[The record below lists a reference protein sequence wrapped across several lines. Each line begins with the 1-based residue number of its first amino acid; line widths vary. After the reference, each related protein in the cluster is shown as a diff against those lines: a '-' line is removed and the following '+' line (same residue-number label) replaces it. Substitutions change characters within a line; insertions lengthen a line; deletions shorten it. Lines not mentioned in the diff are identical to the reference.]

1 MLTLKL
7 KTTFLF
13 NNTNKNLKNLNNS
26 LNENLSFSDFGFV
39 VYYGDGVAWS
49 FGLGNAGMGEL
60 VTFENGI
67 NGMVLSLE
75 SSVAGII
82 IFGNE
87 SSIKEGFLVM
97 RRGSLVQVPV
107 GKKLSG
113 RVIDAIG
120 NPVDSLGPINYNF
133 YSDVEVKAPGIISRQ
148 KVDEPLQTGILAIDS
163 IFPIGRGQR
172 ELIIGDRQMGKTS
185 IAVDTIINQGSFAT
199 ESEIDSP
206 IIYCIYVA
214 IGLRRS
220 GVARLVKKL
229 EEKNAMFFTTV
240 VTASASEAAALQ
252 FLAPYSGA
260 AIGEWFRDNCMDALI
275 VYDDLSKHAVA
286 YRQISLLLN
295 RPPGREAYPGDV
307 FYLHSRLLERSA
319 KMSDSFGAGSLT
331 ALPVIETQAG
341 DVSGYIPTNVISIT
355 DGQIFLDN
363 DLFYSGVLP
372 AISIGLSVSRIG
384 SAAQTKAMKSV
395 SNSLKLTLALFK
407 EMEGFTLM
415 DADIDDYTKGVLDR
429 GQKLIELLKQK
440 QYDPIPLEY
449 QILLVIAGTQGYLS
463 KLPVNQVQSFKKR
476 LIDDLKANYF
486 ASGFRFLL
494 DVHNPK
500 IPAAVTDYI
509 KKLV

>member
-1 MLTLKL
+1 
-7 KTTFLF
+7 
-13 NNTNKNLKNLNNS
+13 
-26 LNENLSFSDFGFV
+26 
-39 VYYGDGVAWS
+39 
-49 FGLGNAGMGEL
+49 
-60 VTFENGI
+60 
-67 NGMVLSLE
+67 
-75 SSVAGII
+75 
-82 IFGNE
+82 
-87 SSIKEGFLVM
+87 M

-260 AIGEWFRDNCMDALI
+260 AIGE
-275 VYDDLSKHAVA
+275 
-286 YRQISLLLN
+286 
-295 RPPGREAYPGDV
+295 
-307 FYLHSRLLERSA
+307 
-319 KMSDSFGAGSLT
+319 
-331 ALPVIETQAG
+331 
-341 DVSGYIPTNVISIT
+341 
-355 DGQIFLDN
+355 
-363 DLFYSGVLP
+363 
-372 AISIGLSVSRIG
+372 
-384 SAAQTKAMKSV
+384 
-395 SNSLKLTLALFK
+395 
-407 EMEGFTLM
+407 
-415 DADIDDYTKGVLDR
+415 
-429 GQKLIELLKQK
+429 
-440 QYDPIPLEY
+440 
-449 QILLVIAGTQGYLS
+449 
-463 KLPVNQVQSFKKR
+463 
-476 LIDDLKANYF
+476 
-486 ASGFRFLL
+486 
-494 DVHNPK
+494 
-500 IPAAVTDYI
+500 
-509 KKLV
+509 

>member
-1 MLTLKL
+1 
-7 KTTFLF
+7 
-13 NNTNKNLKNLNNS
+13 
-26 LNENLSFSDFGFV
+26 
-39 VYYGDGVAWS
+39 
-49 FGLGNAGMGEL
+49 MGEL

-229 EEKNAMFFTTV
+229 EEKKRN
-240 VTASASEAAALQ
+240 
-252 FLAPYSGA
+252 
-260 AIGEWFRDNCMDALI
+260 
-275 VYDDLSKHAVA
+275 
-286 YRQISLLLN
+286 
-295 RPPGREAYPGDV
+295 V
-307 FYLHSRLLERSA
+307 FYSCSYSFSFRSCSSSIFSTIFRSRYR
-319 KMSDSFGAGSLT
+319 
-331 ALPVIETQAG
+331 
-341 DVSGYIPTNVISIT
+341 
-355 DGQIFLDN
+355 
-363 DLFYSGVLP
+363 
-372 AISIGLSVSRIG
+372 
-384 SAAQTKAMKSV
+384 
-395 SNSLKLTLALFK
+395 
-407 EMEGFTLM
+407 
-415 DADIDDYTKGVLDR
+415 
-429 GQKLIELLKQK
+429 
-440 QYDPIPLEY
+440 
-449 QILLVIAGTQGYLS
+449 
-463 KLPVNQVQSFKKR
+463 
-476 LIDDLKANYF
+476 
-486 ASGFRFLL
+486 
-494 DVHNPK
+494 
-500 IPAAVTDYI
+500 
-509 KKLV
+509 

>member
-1 MLTLKL
+1 
-7 KTTFLF
+7 
-13 NNTNKNLKNLNNS
+13 
-26 LNENLSFSDFGFV
+26 
-39 VYYGDGVAWS
+39 
-49 FGLGNAGMGEL
+49 MGEL

-107 GKKLSG
+107 GKKLTG

-260 AIGEWFRDNCMDALI
+260 AIGE
-275 VYDDLSKHAVA
+275 
-286 YRQISLLLN
+286 
-295 RPPGREAYPGDV
+295 
-307 FYLHSRLLERSA
+307 
-319 KMSDSFGAGSLT
+319 
-331 ALPVIETQAG
+331 
-341 DVSGYIPTNVISIT
+341 
-355 DGQIFLDN
+355 
-363 DLFYSGVLP
+363 
-372 AISIGLSVSRIG
+372 
-384 SAAQTKAMKSV
+384 
-395 SNSLKLTLALFK
+395 
-407 EMEGFTLM
+407 
-415 DADIDDYTKGVLDR
+415 
-429 GQKLIELLKQK
+429 
-440 QYDPIPLEY
+440 
-449 QILLVIAGTQGYLS
+449 
-463 KLPVNQVQSFKKR
+463 
-476 LIDDLKANYF
+476 
-486 ASGFRFLL
+486 
-494 DVHNPK
+494 
-500 IPAAVTDYI
+500 
-509 KKLV
+509 

>member
-1 MLTLKL
+1 
-7 KTTFLF
+7 
-13 NNTNKNLKNLNNS
+13 
-26 LNENLSFSDFGFV
+26 
-39 VYYGDGVAWS
+39 
-49 FGLGNAGMGEL
+49 MGEL

-97 RRGSLVQVPV
+97 RKGSLVQVPV

-260 AIGEWFRDNCMDALI
+260 AIGE
-275 VYDDLSKHAVA
+275 
-286 YRQISLLLN
+286 
-295 RPPGREAYPGDV
+295 
-307 FYLHSRLLERSA
+307 
-319 KMSDSFGAGSLT
+319 
-331 ALPVIETQAG
+331 
-341 DVSGYIPTNVISIT
+341 
-355 DGQIFLDN
+355 
-363 DLFYSGVLP
+363 
-372 AISIGLSVSRIG
+372 
-384 SAAQTKAMKSV
+384 
-395 SNSLKLTLALFK
+395 
-407 EMEGFTLM
+407 
-415 DADIDDYTKGVLDR
+415 
-429 GQKLIELLKQK
+429 
-440 QYDPIPLEY
+440 
-449 QILLVIAGTQGYLS
+449 
-463 KLPVNQVQSFKKR
+463 
-476 LIDDLKANYF
+476 
-486 ASGFRFLL
+486 
-494 DVHNPK
+494 
-500 IPAAVTDYI
+500 
-509 KKLV
+509 

>member
-1 MLTLKL
+1 
-7 KTTFLF
+7 
-13 NNTNKNLKNLNNS
+13 
-26 LNENLSFSDFGFV
+26 
-39 VYYGDGVAWS
+39 
-49 FGLGNAGMGEL
+49 MGEL

-260 AIGEWFRDNCMDALI
+260 AIGE
-275 VYDDLSKHAVA
+275 
-286 YRQISLLLN
+286 
-295 RPPGREAYPGDV
+295 
-307 FYLHSRLLERSA
+307 
-319 KMSDSFGAGSLT
+319 
-331 ALPVIETQAG
+331 
-341 DVSGYIPTNVISIT
+341 
-355 DGQIFLDN
+355 
-363 DLFYSGVLP
+363 
-372 AISIGLSVSRIG
+372 
-384 SAAQTKAMKSV
+384 
-395 SNSLKLTLALFK
+395 
-407 EMEGFTLM
+407 
-415 DADIDDYTKGVLDR
+415 
-429 GQKLIELLKQK
+429 
-440 QYDPIPLEY
+440 
-449 QILLVIAGTQGYLS
+449 
-463 KLPVNQVQSFKKR
+463 
-476 LIDDLKANYF
+476 
-486 ASGFRFLL
+486 
-494 DVHNPK
+494 
-500 IPAAVTDYI
+500 
-509 KKLV
+509 

>member
-1 MLTLKL
+1 MLIFKRTV
-7 KTTFLF
+7 LF
-13 NNTNKNLKNLNNS
+13 NNTNKDLTNLNTG

-39 VYYGDGVAWS
+39 VSYGDGVAWS
-49 FGLGNAGMGEL
+49 FGLVNAGMGEL

-67 NGMVLSLE
+67 NGMILSLE

-107 GKKLSG
+107 GKKLAG

-120 NPVDSLGPINYNF
+120 NPVDSLGPVNYSF

-185 IAVDTIINQGSFAT
+185 IAIDTIINQASFST

-229 EEKNAMFFTTV
+229 EEKNALFFTTV
-240 VTASASEAAALQ
+240 VSASASEAAALQ

-307 FYLHSRLLERSA
+307 FYLHSKLLERSA
-319 KMSDSFGAGSLT
+319 KLSPKYFGGSLT
-331 ALPVIETQAG
+331 ALPIIETIGG
-341 DVSGYIPTNVISIT
+341 DITAYIPTNVISIT
-355 DGQIFLDN
+355 DGQIYVDEELFLN
-363 DLFYSGVLP
+363 NIKP
-372 AISIGLSVSRIG
+372 AVNIRLSVSRIG
-384 SAAQTKAMKSV
+384 SKA
-395 SNSLKLTLALFK
+395 
-407 EMEGFTLM
+407 
-415 DADIDDYTKGVLDR
+415 
-429 GQKLIELLKQK
+429 
-440 QYDPIPLEY
+440 
-449 QILLVIAGTQGYLS
+449 QIL
-463 KLPVNQVQSFKKR
+463 P
-476 LIDDLKANYF
+476 
-486 ASGFRFLL
+486 
-494 DVHNPK
+494 
-500 IPAAVTDYI
+500 I
-509 KKLV
+509 KKLATIFKNQLISYDNMKRFEVFDGISTSIKKIIHRGKRLLEQVKQDAINPISIETQLYLISLSTIGFFDNFTIDETKNFKNDIIKVLKNNPELLHIDIYNNLKFENWFSKIIKS